1 MTGITLL
8 HTASHQRYSVTAQYP
23 TTPRASKVETQN
35 LASHKQTYAIYWDDE
50 TPVIVAFIARETQDF
65 ASHKQTYAI
74 YWDDETPVIAALFP
88 CETQDF
94 ASLLGRMRYLLR
106 CWNAC
111 RCRTFYSG
119 DAKSCVSTGE
129 DAPFIGM
136 MKYLPLPRF
145 LLGRRKILRLYWGG
159 CAIY

>member
-1 MTGITLL
+1 MRFVWNIMTGITLL

-50 TPVIVAFIARETQDF
+50 TPVI
-65 ASHKQTYAI
+65 
-74 YWDDETPVIAALFP
+74 AALFA

-111 RCRTFYSG
+111 RCRTVYSG

>member
-50 TPVIVAFIARETQDF
+50 TPVIVAFF
-65 ASHKQTYAI
+65 A
-74 YWDDETPVIAALFP
+74 

-94 ASLLGRMRYLLR
+94 ASLPADAIVIIVGKLHDIMR
-106 CWNAC
+106 C
-111 RCRTFYSG
+111 
-119 DAKSCVSTGE
+119 K
-129 DAPFIGM
+129 P
-136 MKYLPLPRF
+136 K
-145 LLGRRKILRLYWGG
+145 
-159 CAIY
+159 

>member
-1 MTGITLL
+1 MRFVWNIMTGITLL

-50 TPVIVAFIARETQDF
+50 I
-65 ASHKQTYAI
+65 
-74 YWDDETPVIAALFP
+74 PVIAALFA

-119 DAKSCVSTGE
+119 DARFCVSTGE